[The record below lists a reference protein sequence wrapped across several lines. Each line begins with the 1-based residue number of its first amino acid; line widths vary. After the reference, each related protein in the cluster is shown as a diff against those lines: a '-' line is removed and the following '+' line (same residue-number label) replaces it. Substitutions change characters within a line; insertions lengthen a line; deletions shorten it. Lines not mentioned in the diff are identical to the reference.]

1 MTDLDHAIARFYI
14 EVGRRVR
21 DARIKARPK
30 MTQVQLADA
39 LSMTRSSIANLEAGR
54 QRIPLHVL
62 VWIAEVLDVQ
72 PPSLLPDQSMFGELV
87 VVPDLTSH
95 LAEVP
100 DGMRDF
106 VQGTIAKLTVSSK
119 RGHSGGAVED

>member
-1 MTDLDHAIARFYI
+1 MTDLDRAIARFYT

-21 DARIKARPK
+21 DARVKAKPK
-30 MTQVQLADA
+30 MTQIQLAGA
-39 LSMTRSSIANLEAGR
+39 LNMTRSSIANLEAGR

-62 VWIAEVLDVQ
+62 VWIAEVLNVR
-72 PPSLLPDQSMFGELV
+72 PLSLLPDQPMFGDLL
-87 VVPDLTSH
+87 VVPDLAPH

-106 VQGTIAKLTVSSK
+106 VQGTIAKL
-119 RGHSGGAVED
+119 AVTSRKGT